1 METPSLGAG
10 FSYSIQGAWS
20 YLLQIGLDLRL
31 FYWCGSTPITRKDQ
45 ANMDYSRCKQILHD
59 FYSENGIIDHFER
72 DNLYLEKAFHEIN
85 EMWFRNL
92 ECIKEVKYLMIAEA
106 PLWGK
111 DKSYIYNPETKNTQ
125 FFQKKD
131 LERVIGLNVYNK
143 LDFLNYCNKMGL
155 LIIDI
160 SPFAFNT
167 EDTIINYRNKTS
179 NNPYGLT
186 KYQYRG
192 LIEQTLTT
200 FFDIKIQ
207 AISLK
212 KSRNVKKPFFDF
224 SGLPFNMKT
233 LHCMSIKIFFDF
245 KQSFVRQ
252 GQQRIQGFGHV
263 ATIIMGLNQ
272 Q

>member
-31 FYWCGSTPITRKDQ
+31 FYWCGSTLITRTDQ

-125 FFQKKD
+125 FFQRKD
-131 LERVIGLNVYNK
+131 LERVIGINVYNK

-167 EDTIINYRNKTS
+167 EDTVINYRNKTS

-212 KSRNVKKPFFDF
+212 KS
-224 SGLPFNMKT
+224 T
-233 LHCMSIKIFFDF
+233 SIKIFYRYRRVMIQFNDLIYN
-245 KQSFVRQ
+245 SFVKYDFAINENELSDISKRGGGIDGFKFRQ
-252 GQQRIQGFGHV
+252 
-263 ATIIMGLNQ
+263 IIF
-272 Q
+272 

>member
-131 LERVIGLNVYNK
+131 LVFPSDDVQYVVVYPELPLKLYVLNIAIN
-143 LDFLNYCNKMGL
+143 LPLLNIISVQL
-155 LIIDI
+155 LVD
-160 SPFAFNT
+160 
-167 EDTIINYRNKTS
+167 
-179 NNPYGLT
+179 
-186 KYQYRG
+186 
-192 LIEQTLTT
+192 LIPLR
-200 FFDIKIQ
+200 
-207 AISLK
+207 SL
-212 KSRNVKKPFFDF
+212 
-224 SGLPFNMKT
+224 
-233 LHCMSIKIFFDF
+233 IF
-245 KQSFVRQ
+245 
-252 GQQRIQGFGHV
+252 
-263 ATIIMGLNQ
+263 T
-272 Q
+272 

>member
-167 EDTIINYRNKTS
+167 EDTII
-179 NNPYGLT
+179 L
-186 KYQYRG
+186 
-192 LIEQTLTT
+192 E
-200 FFDIKIQ
+200 
-207 AISLK
+207 
-212 KSRNVKKPFFDF
+212 
-224 SGLPFNMKT
+224 
-233 LHCMSIKIFFDF
+233 F
-245 KQSFVRQ
+245 K
-252 GQQRIQGFGHV
+252 
-263 ATIIMGLNQ
+263 L
-272 Q
+272 

>member
-45 ANMDYSRCKQILHD
+45 ANMDYSRCKKILHD

-111 DKSYIYNPETKNTQ
+111 DKSYIYNPETKNTS
-125 FFQKKD
+125 FFYKSD
-131 LERVIGLNVYNK
+131 LEYVLNIQIADK
-143 LDFLNYCNKMGL
+143 QDFINCCNEIGL

-160 SPFAFNT
+160 SPFALNT
-167 EDTIINYRNKTS
+167 EDTIINYRS
-179 NNPYGLT
+179 ISAS
-186 KYQYRG
+186 QYRKFV
-192 LIEQTLTT
+192 EQTLPT
-200 FFDIKIQ
+200 FFEPKIL
-207 AISLK
+207 AVSLK
-212 KSRNVKKPFFDF
+212 KTDD
-224 SGLPFNMKT
+224 
-233 LHCMSIKIFFDF
+233 IKIFFRY
-245 KQSFVRQ
+245 SRVRNRCDDLISNLLFRCQ
-252 GQQRIQGFGHV
+252 LIRNPHN
-263 ATIIMGLNQ
+263 TSIISKRGGGINKMILNKLILDV
-272 Q
+272 

>member
-167 EDTIINYRNKTS
+167 EDTIINYRNKYNRANEMCTFYKRNVQKKDFFS
-179 NNPYGLT
+179 RQT
-186 KYQYRG
+186 KSVQSVFEQR
-192 LIEQTLTT
+192 LNSRLETQNQTL
-200 FFDIKIQ
+200 
-207 AISLK
+207 
-212 KSRNVKKPFFDF
+212 F
-224 SGLPFNMKT
+224 S
-233 LHCMSIKIFFDF
+233 
-245 KQSFVRQ
+245 
-252 GQQRIQGFGHV
+252 
-263 ATIIMGLNQ
+263 
-272 Q
+272 

>member
-31 FYWCGSTPITRKDQ
+31 FYWCGSTLITRTDQ

-125 FFQKKD
+125 FFQRKD
-131 LERVIGLNVYNK
+131 LERVIGINVYNK
-143 LDFLNYCNKMGL
+143 LDFLNYCNKM
-155 LIIDI
+155 
-160 SPFAFNT
+160 
-167 EDTIINYRNKTS
+167 
-179 NNPYGLT
+179 
-186 KYQYRG
+186 G

-212 KSRNVKKPFFDF
+212 KS
-224 SGLPFNMKT
+224 T
-233 LHCMSIKIFFDF
+233 SIKIFYRYRRVMIQFNDLIYN
-245 KQSFVRQ
+245 SFVKYDFAINENELSDISKRGGGIDGFKFRQ
-252 GQQRIQGFGHV
+252 
-263 ATIIMGLNQ
+263 IIF
-272 Q
+272 

>member
-20 YLLQIGLDLRL
+20 YLLQIGLDLCL
-31 FYWCGSTPITRKDQ
+31 FYWCGSTLITRTDQ

-125 FFQKKD
+125 FFQRKD
-131 LERVIGLNVYNK
+131 LERVIGINVYNK

-207 AISLK
+207 QISLK
-212 KSRNVKKPFFDF
+212 KS
-224 SGLPFNMKT
+224 T
-233 LHCMSIKIFFDF
+233 SIKIFYRYRRVMIQFNDLIYN
-245 KQSFVRQ
+245 SFVKYDFAINENELSDISKRGGGIDGFKFRQ
-252 GQQRIQGFGHV
+252 
-263 ATIIMGLNQ
+263 IIF
-272 Q
+272 

>member
-10 FSYSIQGAWS
+10 LSYSIQGAWS

-212 KSRNVKKPFFDF
+212 KSRN
-224 SGLPFNMKT
+224 
-233 LHCMSIKIFFDF
+233 IKIFYRYRRVMIQFNDLIYN
-245 KQSFVRQ
+245 SFVKYDFAINENELSDISKRGGGIDGFKFRQ
-252 GQQRIQGFGHV
+252 
-263 ATIIMGLNQ
+263 IIF
-272 Q
+272 

>member
-131 LERVIGLNVYNK
+131 LERVIGLNV
-143 LDFLNYCNKMGL
+143 
-155 LIIDI
+155 DI
-160 SPFAFNT
+160 VA
-167 EDTIINYRNKTS
+167 
-179 NNPYGLT
+179 
-186 KYQYRG
+186 
-192 LIEQTLTT
+192 
-200 FFDIKIQ
+200 
-207 AISLK
+207 
-212 KSRNVKKPFFDF
+212 KSV
-224 SGLPFNMKT
+224 SE
-233 LHCMSIKIFFDF
+233 
-245 KQSFVRQ
+245 
-252 GQQRIQGFGHV
+252 V
-263 ATIIMGLNQ
+263 AG
-272 Q
+272 